1 VEASNQLHAS
11 TVKER
16 SGPLWAVAE
25 RFIAQRAAARIAQ
38 ASAREQVRALAR
50 TLDAFVACEQAS
62 PKDEHAF
69 VEGAGA
75 WLGVILI
82 AHLPRAKHES
92 SQGKHRI
99 KLGRHGY
106 YDPFRAIEAALDHD
120 EPRCALARELGL
132 AEAEHRG
139 DGPLARVVRTFG
151 EQLRESRPD
160 LAIVQHF
167 DGDLAVGSERLA
179 EPFRVDLRRAVDSTR
194 EQDAQAVQRVVKR
207 LVSMLP
213 SSHTGD
219 TDLTPDRE
227 RLFPRLSRAGL
238 LAELSTEGRT
248 ALWQHALE
256 GDLTVALQVESE
268 GRARYVRE
276 SEAKS
281 LSLSSSALYELA
293 LENLERVSRRFRLFC
308 EHTSRGPLY
317 VARTGDGRDSA
328 RLLLPAL
335 HAALVERL
343 GEAPFVGVPHRD
355 TFFACSADRLDVVE
369 ELRARTEH
377 DAARAPHRL
386 SAEVYRLLGPGRLSP
401 CSGSASS
408 VFHGQ

>member
-11 TVKER
+11 TVRER

-25 RFIAQRAAARIAQ
+25 RFIAERAPARNAQ
-38 ASAREQVRALAR
+38 DGAREQLRSLARALDMF
-50 TLDAFVACEQAS
+50 LACEQVT
-62 PKDEHAF
+62 PNDEHAF

-106 YDPFRAIEAALDHD
+106 YDPFKAIEAALEHD
-120 EPRCALARELGL
+120 EPRSALAREVGL

-139 DGPLARVVRTFG
+139 DGPLARVVKTFA
-151 EQLRESRPD
+151 EKLQEFRPD

-167 DGDLAVGSERLA
+167 DGDLSLGSESLS

-194 EQDAQAVQRVVKR
+194 EQNHQAVERVVGR

-227 RLFPRLSRAGL
+227 RLFPRLSRADL
-238 LAELSTEGRT
+238 LAELSMQGRT
-248 ALWQHALE
+248 ALWQHALH

-276 SEAKS
+276 SEAQS
-281 LSLSSSALYELA
+281 LSLPNSAIYQLA
-293 LENLERVSRRFRLFC
+293 LDNLERVSRRFRLFC

-328 RLLLPAL
+328 RLLLPTL

-355 TFFACSADRLDVVE
+355 TFFACSADRLDVLA
-369 ELRARTEH
+369 ELCSRTEH

-386 SAEVYRLLGPGRLSP
+386 SAQVYRLLGPGQLSQH
-401 CSGSASS
+401 SGDAAL
-408 VFHGQ
+408 HRE